1 MPVEKTHQERTKPRI
16 KAYTSTGS
24 EKVKDPRDEILKK
37 FSKNFRRVLENRENL
52 LADKPVNPSKSV
64 KFDPEIV
71 ETSIGGTQSLGR
83 INQLSDTSIS
93 SYSSSS
99 TTTGNNSTLSSSD
112 NSSSDSCTF
121 NGSLSQSYIDTSSFN
136 SNSSSSK
143 RRSVSSSQNQNT
155 HRQRRSSTKGFI
167 TPSKVPRRLTG
178 DGPLRSTPECFNP
191 VSFET
196 PKPKN
201 AYRRSASLEPRDD
214 QDSSSVTVAVRV
226 RPFTTR

>member
-1 MPVEKTHQERTKPRI
+1 MPVEKSNQERMKPRI
-16 KAYTSTGS
+16 KTYTSTGS

-71 ETSIGGTQSLGR
+71 ETSIGGTQSLGQ

-93 SYSSSS
+93 SYSSS

-112 NSSSDSCTF
+112 SSSSDSCTF

-136 SNSSSSK
+136 SNITNL
-143 RRSVSSSQNQNT
+143 SSQSKSVTQNAQ
-155 HRQRRSSTKGFI
+155 RQRRSSTKGFI

-178 DGPLRSTPECFNP
+178 DHGPLPSTPECFNP

-196 PKPKN
+196 PKPRS
-201 AYRRSASLEPRDD
+201 AHRRSSASLDPGDD